1 MVGKTPSATCPP
13 YSATSS
19 MSHANHRIPILGVIR
34 FIAKGQLKPRISRR
48 TKALAIVQPCRVGN
62 SLPTILP
69 TWLLSFDHVLRW
81 WAKRLQQLAHPTRL
95 LGSVTHS
102 RGKLSAHFQPRRAC
116 KFSRSEV
123 LHAERIARTIH
134 QPLFP
139 ACNPASLKLRRT
151 FGKLHALR
159 DCRRIQAR
167 VSTPG

>member
-1 MVGKTPSATCPP
+1 M
-13 YSATSS
+13 
-19 MSHANHRIPILGVIR
+19 
-34 FIAKGQLKPRISRR
+34 
-48 TKALAIVQPCRVGN
+48 
-62 SLPTILP
+62 PTILP

-139 ACNPASLKLRRT
+139 ACNPASLKLRRA
-151 FGKLHALR
+151 FGKLYALR
-159 DCRRIQAR
+159 AESPLAEIKTGLLKHDLYNAANDTAR
-167 VSTPG
+167 DVGRPDVFRPTSSHLIHRAKLIGIIMNGS